1 MEIAVREPDYRLL
14 SVEIGDDGVAH
25 IVLDDPDEPVNTIS
39 EALGEEMQ
47 RLWPKL
53 QTDPRVRS
61 ILISSGK
68 KGSFVAGAKL
78 EMIQG
83 VKTAEEAEKLARFGQ
98 SFFDEIARSQKP
110 VVVAIDGAALG
121 GGLELALAC
130 TYRLASLAKH
140 TKLGLPETQLGLIP
154 GAGGT
159 QRLPRLI
166 GIAKALDL
174 ILTGKQLDA
183 KRALRMGLV
192 DEAVPEP
199 LLLQV
204 ARERARAFG
213 EGKMPGPERKQLFRP
228 LNSEELRSLAL
239 EENPIGRR
247 LLFKQARKQALE
259 KSKGHYPAIP
269 AAIEAVQVGMEE
281 GMERG
286 LAKEAELFGQLAVSE
301 VSRQLVRIFFAQTAL
316 KKETGVD
323 DPEVKP
329 KEIRN
334 IGMVGAGL
342 MGGGIAYVSSAIA
355 KIPVRFKER
364 DDEALGRGMA
374 YVRRVLDQRV
384 KRRRMTRMELE
395 EVMHRITGTTRYD
408 GFRAMDLVIEAVY
421 EDLDLK
427 HQVIRELED
436 AIRDDCIIASNTST
450 LPISRLAEASKRPEN
465 LVGMHYFSPVEKMP
479 LLEVIR
485 GKETAPWV
493 IATAVAVGK
502 AQGKTVIV
510 VNDGPGFYTS
520 RILAPYMMEAAWLLS
535 EGGDIEEIDRA
546 LMDWG
551 FPVGPFTLLDEV
563 GIDVGRKVTQTM
575 VSAFGERML
584 PPDAFERVVSDG
596 RLGRKNQKGFYL
608 YGGKKK
614 GVDESIYALLEG
626 RTRKRFS
633 PEEVQERLYLQMCNE
648 AALCLQE
655 GIVKSPRDGD
665 VGAVFGL
672 GFPPFRGG
680 PFRWMDTLGS
690 QEVVRRLRIY
700 EERIG
705 HRFRP
710 AQILV
715 DMAKDGRR
723 FYP

>member
-14 SVEIGDDGVAH
+14 SVEFGDDGVAH

-166 GIAKALDL
+166 GIAKALEL

-183 KRALRMGLV
+183 ERALRRRLV
-192 DEAVPEP
+192 CEAVPEP

-355 KIPVRFKER
+355 KIPVRFKEK
-364 DDEALGRGMA
+364 DDEALGRGFA
-374 YVRRVLDQRV
+374 YVRRVLD
-384 KRRRMTRMELE
+384 
-395 EVMHRITGTTRYD
+395 
-408 GFRAMDLVIEAVY
+408 
-421 EDLDLK
+421 
-427 HQVIRELED
+427 
-436 AIRDDCIIASNTST
+436 
-450 LPISRLAEASKRPEN
+450 
-465 LVGMHYFSPVEKMP
+465 
-479 LLEVIR
+479 
-485 GKETAPWV
+485 
-493 IATAVAVGK
+493 
-502 AQGKTVIV
+502 
-510 VNDGPGFYTS
+510 
-520 RILAPYMMEAAWLLS
+520 
-535 EGGDIEEIDRA
+535 
-546 LMDWG
+546 
-551 FPVGPFTLLDEV
+551 
-563 GIDVGRKVTQTM
+563 
-575 VSAFGERML
+575 
-584 PPDAFERVVSDG
+584 ERV
-596 RLGRKNQKGFYL
+596 R
-608 YGGKKK
+608 
-614 GVDESIYALLEG
+614 
-626 RTRKRFS
+626 RKRGWS
-633 PEEVQERLYLQMCNE
+633 
-648 AALCLQE
+648 
-655 GIVKSPRDGD
+655 S
-665 VGAVFGL
+665 
-672 GFPPFRGG
+672 
-680 PFRWMDTLGS
+680 
-690 QEVVRRLRIY
+690 RR
-700 EERIG
+700 
-705 HRFRP
+705 
-710 AQILV
+710 
-715 DMAKDGRR
+715 
-723 FYP
+723 